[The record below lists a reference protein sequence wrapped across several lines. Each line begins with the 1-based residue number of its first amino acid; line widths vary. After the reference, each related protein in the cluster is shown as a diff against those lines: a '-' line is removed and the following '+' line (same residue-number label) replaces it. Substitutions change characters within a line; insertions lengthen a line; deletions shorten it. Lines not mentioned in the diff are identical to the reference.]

1 MTVASVAVAQPGMSL
16 QPYLLILGKVLI
28 QVMSYLT
35 ALRQPIPR
43 GRQLR
48 DSLHYPHQLHLRN
61 VFHNSNI
68 FKIHEAVTILYFGRI
83 SHSHCTYAPRLTL
96 AQYIHNADII
106 MWWCWYHMLREAE
119 KDSHT
124 CHCYSDLCP
133 LCWCHTAST
142 CKLKESWLDKQTPI
156 SYCICTLECNLLRQA
171 KLRDRA
177 SLLTINFNFCCLHV
191 FTSDQ
196 AITFYRAATHRLSS
210 IARTLLGLQGMCG
223 TPLLGLQKKQCTT
236 GSPIFSVFDCTPTCS
251 GHTLTLCQIDQRP
264 TVIHPLNTHT
274 TQWSHMLPVLQW
286 NLSTVV
292 TV

>member
-1 MTVASVAVAQPGMSL
+1 
-16 QPYLLILGKVLI
+16 
-28 QVMSYLT
+28 
-35 ALRQPIPR
+35 
-43 GRQLR
+43 
-48 DSLHYPHQLHLRN
+48 
-61 VFHNSNI
+61 
-68 FKIHEAVTILYFGRI
+68 
-83 SHSHCTYAPRLTL
+83 
-96 AQYIHNADII
+96 
-106 MWWCWYHMLREAE
+106 MLREAE

-156 SYCICTLECNLLRQA
+156 SYRICTLECNLLRQA
-171 KLRDRA
+171 KLRDCA
-177 SLLTINFNFCCLHV
+177 SLLTINFNFCCQHV

-286 NLSTVV
+286 NLPTVV
-292 TV
+292 TI

>member
-1 MTVASVAVAQPGMSL
+1 MRSTTQTSSKFTRQSL
-16 QPYLLILGKVLI
+16 F
-28 QVMSYLT
+28 ST
-35 ALRQPIPR
+35 
-43 GRQLR
+43 
-48 DSLHYPHQLHLRN
+48 S
-61 VFHNSNI
+61 
-68 FKIHEAVTILYFGRI
+68 EE
-83 SHSHCTYAPRLTL
+83 
-96 AQYIHNADII
+96 YIHTARMDPDTGTVHTQ
-106 MWWCWYHMLREAE
+106 YGPMLISYATRSRKRFA
-119 KDSHT
+119 
-124 CHCYSDLCP
+124 YMPLLFRLVP

-196 AITFYRAATHRLSS
+196 AITFYRPATHRLSS

-236 GSPIFSVFDCTPTCS
+236 GSPIFSIFDCTPTCS

-292 TV
+292 TI